1 MEEGEARSV
10 FILVEFACG
19 PCEAGL
25 YEIKIQQGGEVMR
38 PKILEPEF
46 KFVLPK
52 FCWFEGARLHN
63 SSKLHLV
70 LNKGLLPRHNLPAD
84 DKLGSYRGQ
93 IYDTET
99 RSLETFEPPL
109 APKPVSYLMSAYGR
123 LYNLASPQC
132 FRVMPKVLFERYDS
146 KTDSWE
152 SLTHF
157 AYSRERSK
165 MEIAGYAVCHGCI
178 LVSTC
183 NFRFEFMVFHID
195 SNTWHQVDI
204 SRKEAYYSAF
214 RGRAVVVGN
223 SIYALS
229 IQRGKVI
236 AFSLKMK
243 IGNDGRITYSLE
255 EPFFLPGLESRVE
268 DITESGLISRPTEY
282 LVHLGKLE
290 FCLLQT
296 ISTHLEEP
304 QEMFITTF
312 EIVCDDETMHIKTLD
327 SSVCDFHIGHYGTLC
342 ICFSFMPKCED
353 FEPEEE
359 ESFRLA
365 HKKGRAKKNNALDG
379 FISMIKSSK
388 RVKWPPKYELR
399 RLAAAFHPLP
409 VCVQVMAFV
418 FVVYFLY
425 KQISIY

>member
-1 MEEGEARSV
+1 MEEGEARSI

-19 PCEAGL
+19 PYEAGL

-70 LNKGLLPRHNLPAD
+70 LNKGLLPRHNHTD
-84 DKLGSYRGQ
+84 DKFGSYKGH

-109 APKPVSYLMSAYGR
+109 APKPVSYLMSAYGK

-132 FRVMPKVLFERYDS
+132 FRVMLKLLFERYDS

-165 MEIAGYAVCHGCI
+165 MEISGYAVCHGCI
-178 LVSTC
+178 LVSTY

-195 SNTWHQVDI
+195 T
-204 SRKEAYYSAF
+204 YYSAF

-223 SIYALS
+223 SIFALS
-229 IQRGKVI
+229 IQR
-236 AFSLKMK
+236 
-243 IGNDGRITYSLE
+243 NDGRITYSLE
-255 EPFFLPGLESRVE
+255 EPFFLPGLESRVA
-268 DITESGLISRPTEY
+268 DSTESGRISRPTEY

-290 FCLLQT
+290 FCLLQS
-296 ISTHLEEP
+296 ISTDLEES

-312 EIVCDDETMHIKTLD
+312 KIVCDDDETMHIKTLD
-327 SSVCDFHIGHYGTLC
+327 SSVCDFHIGHSGRLR
-342 ICFSFMPKCED
+342 ICFSFMSKCED

-409 VCVQVMAFV
+409 GAQARPGQAGSKFNENG
-418 FVVYFLY
+418 LY
-425 KQISIY
+425 SFGN

>member
-109 APKPVSYLMSAYGR
+109 APKPVSYLMSAYGK

-165 MEIAGYAVCHGCI
+165 MEIA
-178 LVSTC
+178 
-183 NFRFEFMVFHID
+183 D

-296 ISTHLEEP
+296 ISTYLDEP

-327 SSVCDFHIGHYGTLC
+327 SSVCDFHIGHYGTLR

>member
-165 MEIAGYAVCHGCI
+165 MEIA
-178 LVSTC
+178 
-183 NFRFEFMVFHID
+183 D

>member
-109 APKPVSYLMSAYGR
+109 APKPVSYLMSAYGK

-165 MEIAGYAVCHGCI
+165 MEI
-178 LVSTC
+178 S
-183 NFRFEFMVFHID
+183 D

-229 IQRGKVI
+229 IQWGKVI

-255 EPFFLPGLESRVE
+255 EPFFLPGLESRVA
-268 DITESGLISRPTEY
+268 DSTESGRISRPTEY

-290 FCLLQT
+290 FCLLQS
-296 ISTHLEEP
+296 ISTDLDEP

-327 SSVCDFHIGHYGTLC
+327 SSVCDFHIGHSGTLR

-388 RVKWPPKYELR
+388 RVLQKWPPKYELR

-409 VCVQVMAFV
+409 VCVQVMVFV

>member
-109 APKPVSYLMSAYGR
+109 APKPVSYLMSAYGK

-165 MEIAGYAVCHGCI
+165 MEIA
-178 LVSTC
+178 
-183 NFRFEFMVFHID
+183 D

-268 DITESGLISRPTEY
+268 NITESGLISRPTEY